1 MTDAEKVAMVE
12 NIANDPT
19 VDDTVAS
26 IYLAIAKDKILQRA
40 YPFKAD
46 VSSLT
51 FPAKYDVLQCQLA
64 VRLLHR
70 RGMEGEKANIDN
82 GVHRTFAHA
91 YDDDLL
97 SEVMQVVG

>member
-1 MTDAEKVAMVE
+1 MTDAEKIAMVE
-12 NIANDPT
+12 NIACDPT

-26 IYLAIAKDKILQRA
+26 LYLAIAKDKILQRA
-40 YPFKAD
+40 YPFRSD
-46 VSSLT
+46 TSSLSL
-51 FPAKYDVLQCQLA
+51 PKKYDVLQCQLA

-70 RGMEGEKANIDN
+70 RGIEGEKSNIDN
-82 GVHRTFAHA
+82 GIHRVFEHA